1 MHDEAAL
8 RSFGA
13 LIVRLQ
19 RRESLTRE
27 ETRAAYSQIWRNSQP
42 ELQQGAFI
50 AALQGK
56 GETLDEILGVADSH
70 NDDWSKNAPGRI
82 SAPEPHLGVV
92 GVGMDTLKTVNVSS
106 GAAII
111 AAACGLYVH
120 KIAAPGMTGVSGSAE
135 TFAMLGVDP
144 DVDHAA
150 YCLQRVAGDAAW
162 RTELSARAR
171 GTIRSQFTPKAAGQ
185 RYRRRLAALGL
196 AE

>member
-56 GETLDEILGVADSH
+56 GETLDEIVGQRNRPAQGAAASVAA
-70 NDDWSKNAPGRI
+70 APPPPAPE
-82 SAPEPHLGVV
+82 SAPPTNPTIPTRRKGLRPNMSPSFPATGTSAVDVIRYAVV
-92 GVGMDTLKTVNVSS
+92 T
-106 GAAII
+106 
-111 AAACGLYVH
+111 
-120 KIAAPGMTGVSGSAE
+120 
-135 TFAMLGVDP
+135 
-144 DVDHAA
+144 HA
-150 YCLQRVAGDAAW
+150 
-162 RTELSARAR
+162 
-171 GTIRSQFTPKAAGQ
+171 
-185 RYRRRLAALGL
+185 
-196 AE
+196 